1 MNLEELRSVQ
11 DAERRQSGLQ
21 PLRESFYE
29 EAGEYIAD
37 LKAERDRAADRA
49 DDPFSSTEV
58 RQITDEIETAEEV
71 LEAIY
76 ERRMGKLLK
85 RASLAAAEMSVDD
98 DGLTAEER
106 ELFDDLVGRITR
118 NKDRV
123 LETLAGEPDPS
134 GDRNRDER
142 VATGT
147 ADGPASRQEAG
158 AGEDVSGPSAGT
170 RPGPETEEADA
181 LVEQTTESTEP
192 GSGEPTD
199 PASATS
205 GGTSRH
211 EVPPEQAPEPIA
223 GPGDGDSRADDDTRS
238 DLESPPGNREGST
251 DGGRRTGRDRDER
264 VTVRIT
270 DDVGAIYGVDDR
282 EYDLSSEDVVAL
294 PAENADPLVERGAA
308 EPLDPS

>member
-37 LKAERDRAADRA
+37 LKAERDRAAERA

-85 RASLAAAEMSVDD
+85 RASLAAAEMSVDEE
-98 DGLTAEER
+98 GLTAEER
-106 ELFDDLVGRITR
+106 ELFDDLVERITQ

-134 GDRNRDER
+134 GDQDRSGSDDPGSIDDRSADR
-142 VATGT
+142 PAAST
-147 ADGPASRQEAG
+147 ADGDEPT
-158 AGEDVSGPSAGT
+158 PS
-170 RPGPETEEADA
+170 D
-181 LVEQTTESTEP
+181 P
-192 GSGEPTD
+192 GSRNVDSPPDATAAQSEPSTD
-199 PASATS
+199 EPAERPSATS
-205 GGTSRH
+205 DGTRRQ
-211 EVPPEQAPEPIA
+211 EVPPEPAPGPIGGSGDDGVEPGADPASVA
-223 GPGDGDSRADDDTRS
+223 GNDGTSS
-238 DLESPPGNREGST
+238 DGRPPAGN
-251 DGGRRTGRDRDER
+251 DRDDR

-294 PAENADPLVERGAA
+294 PQENADPLVERGAA